1 MYWVLF
7 SRIRERGGGVNT
19 LTPLATVSLHIVRYL
34 RINCCIGT
42 GCTYVQAIYCTR
54 TCTTNLTTEKRK
66 RPSIHTGHDML
77 RPCMKRRRVCIQGH
91 RTAIEVELSARARSV
106 LSFLSLLSFRVSI
119 TDQCVEASFD
129 KSSVERPRC
138 SLFEGAFGLLC
149 F

>member
-7 SRIRERGGGVNT
+7 SRTFARGGGVNT
-19 LTPLATVSLHIVRYL
+19 LTPLATWSPSTSIPKDKLLHRDRLHICTGYL
-34 RINCCIGT
+34 LY
-42 GCTYVQAIYCTR
+42 TYMYY
-54 TCTTNLTTEKRK
+54 KPYYRK
-66 RPSIHTGHDML
+66 RQIHTVHDML

-129 KSSVERPRC
+129 KSSVERTRC
-138 SLFEGAFGLLC
+138 FLFEGAFGLLC